1 MTREHH
7 DKLRHR
13 AKVLRALADDA
24 GATEPE
30 RDSARRKLA
39 EIEAELASAQ
49 VEPAFAPAAAWEP
62 PTFTPF
68 APAPPRQPS
77 TGAGAARRR
86 GYDLRDNIPFTAWG
100 GFASTLPREEPRGE
114 PAPAPPPPVDTA
126 PLPPST
132 PTTPVGHYG
141 VPSAAGAPRRGG
153 GGGLPGGPFGGAGG
167 RGPFGGSGG
176 IF

>member
-13 AKVLRALADDA
+13 AQVLRALADDA

-39 EIEAELASAQ
+39 EIEAELAEAR
-49 VEPAFAPAAAWEP
+49 VEPAPAAAWEP
-62 PTFTPF
+62 PAFTPF

-77 TGAGAARRR
+77 AGAGTRR
-86 GYDLRDNIPFTAWG
+86 GYDVRDNIPWTAWG
-100 GFASTLPREEPRGE
+100 GFASTLPREKPA
-114 PAPAPPPPVDTA
+114 PAPAPPPPVDASPPPPA
-126 PLPPST
+126 PTS
-132 PTTPVGHYG
+132 PVGHYG
-141 VPSAAGAPRRGG
+141 VPSSAGAPRRGG
-153 GGGLPGGPFGGAGG
+153 IFGNGGPFGGG
-167 RGPFGGSGG
+167 GG